1 MFFFFFFFAFTYV
14 SMYPYMPVYIY
25 VCVCVVNARIMS
37 FTMLKGL
44 KLSVSLMESS
54 SRGVT
59 CYVMK
64 NG

>member
-1 MFFFFFFFAFTYV
+1 
-14 SMYPYMPVYIY
+14 MYPYMPVYIY